1 MGWPNEGGSMKRDQ
15 QTERYIVALARIA
28 TGESPYSVG
37 KDLGISL
44 SWLYK
49 LLKRRAQSSLPA

>member
-1 MGWPNEGGSMKRDQ
+1 MKRDQ
-15 QTERYIVALARIA
+15 QTERYTVALARIA
-28 TGESPYSVG
+28 AGESPYSVG

-49 LLKRRAQSSLPA
+49 LLKRRRAQSSSLA

>member
-1 MGWPNEGGSMKRDQ
+1 MKRDQ